1 MHGLSVSKNDVALDI
16 LISRDC
22 LASLC
27 KLLDTGMRPDEAPQ
41 NSEELVLNAID
52 CIWSIVGAQSLISK
66 MTSCYTLLALQI
78 TQRMLHAMAG
88 LIKLGTAR
96 NDNAKLTADED
107 KFAPHYAS
115 TTHSKAEAHN
125 RARSQS
131 TEPWDRRAA
140 DAGLNLLAAVP
151 KEHVHARDNRWFVL
165 SHKATTATRT
175 MLNML
180 HVSEGNSVH

>member
-27 KLLDTGMRPDEAPQ
+27 KLLDTDMRAGEAPQ
-41 NSEELVLNAID
+41 SSEELVLNAIG

-66 MTSCYTLLALQI
+66 MTSCHTLLALQI

-96 NDNAKLTADED
+96 NGKLTADED
-107 KFAPHYAS
+107 KFVSPSKH
-115 TTHSKAEAHN
+115 THNTAEG
-125 RARSQS
+125 R
-131 TEPWDRRAA
+131 
-140 DAGLNLLAAVP
+140 GC
-151 KEHVHARDNRWFVL
+151 
-165 SHKATTATRT
+165 
-175 MLNML
+175 
-180 HVSEGNSVH
+180 

>member
-107 KFAPHYAS
+107 KFAPQHTRPQHTATLRH
-115 TTHSKAEAHN
+115 TTERVH
-125 RARSQS
+125 RA
-131 TEPWDRRAA
+131 
-140 DAGLNLLAAVP
+140 
-151 KEHVHARDNRWFVL
+151 L
-165 SHKATTATRT
+165 SHGIDALLTLASIYSPPFRKSMCTPETIDGLFFHTRPPQQQ
-175 MLNML
+175 
-180 HVSEGNSVH
+180 EPC